1 MTRPFA
7 SPRFREE
14 ALLIAQE
21 PGYDNDY
28 GEWAPGPES
37 QNSISVVSAP
47 PSAATARDV
56 LPEGARLHDWRTFW
70 FEHSARPLR
79 VGQGQTDGDVIE
91 YAGIRYRIRHV
102 QDWQPHGFVE
112 VLAAREE
119 GQSD

>member
-1 MTRPFA
+1 MTRPFM
-7 SPRFREE
+7 SLRFRESTV
-14 ALLIAQE
+14 LIRQE
-21 PGYDNDY
+21 PGSRNEF
-28 GEWAPGPES
+28 GEWVPGAETETELD
-37 QNSISVVSAP
+37 VVSAP
-47 PSAATARDV
+47 PSAATVRDV

-112 VLAAREE
+112 VLAVREE